1 MSHSVLIESIQLV
14 SFFAS
19 VAGLFVLCND
29 RSTQADFKESNWMLM
44 AMTFGYWMIHCV
56 ARIGDSCLCEDWTVA
71 VMSVKMT
78 ALFSMLLTFSCALSL
93 PLNLIAAKNPQED
106 P

>member
-1 MSHSVLIESIQLV
+1 MSHSVWVESVQLV

-19 VAGLFVLCND
+19 VAGLLILCTD
-29 RSTQADFKESNWMLM
+29 RSTQEDFTEADWMLM

-56 ARIGDSCLCEDWTVA
+56 TRIGGDCLCEDWTVA

-78 ALFSMLLTFSCALSL
+78 ALFSLLLTFSCAVSL
-93 PLNLIAAKNPQED
+93 PLNLIAAKHPQED

>member
-1 MSHSVLIESIQLV
+1 MSQSVLIESIQLL

-19 VAGLFVLCND
+19 VAGLFILCND
-29 RSTQADFKESNWMLM
+29 RSTQVDFKESNWMLM
-44 AMTFGYWMIHCV
+44 AMTFGYWLIHCV
-56 ARIGDSCLCEDWTVA
+56 ARIGDSCL
-71 VMSVKMT
+71 SVKMT

-93 PLNLIAAKNPQED
+93 PLNVIAAKNPQED

>member
-1 MSHSVLIESIQLV
+1 MSQSVWIESVQLL

-29 RSTQADFKESNWMLM
+29 RSTQDDFQDANWMLM
-44 AMTFGYWMIHCV
+44 AMTFGYWIIHCV
-56 ARIGDSCLCEDWTVA
+56 TRIGGDCLCEDWTVA

-93 PLNLIAAKNPQED
+93 PLNLIAGKNPQED